1 MFLSQS
7 PKSGQF
13 NSDFSPEQDY
23 KLLFFMYDFSLV
35 KKMNLKVT
43 IIYKK
48 LKKRPFLEYFM
59 TYIYNLNK
67 ML

>member
-1 MFLSQS
+1 
-7 PKSGQF
+7 
-13 NSDFSPEQDY
+13 
-23 KLLFFMYDFSLV
+23 MYDFSLV